1 MNAPAFGFQSRRAS
15 DAWAEFSGKAEP
27 VFPLTNKYHADLVSK
42 WTRNGRVP
50 TLEQAEAMEA
60 REYAM
65 AETLDGM
72 YATTEA

>member
-1 MNAPAFGFQSRRAS
+1 MNALAFGFQSRRAA
-15 DAWAEFSGKAEP
+15 DAWAEFSSKASP
-27 VFPLTNKYHADLVSK
+27 VDAMTNTYHARLVSK

-50 TLEQAEAMEA
+50 TLAEAEAMEA

-72 YATTEA
+72 FATTEA